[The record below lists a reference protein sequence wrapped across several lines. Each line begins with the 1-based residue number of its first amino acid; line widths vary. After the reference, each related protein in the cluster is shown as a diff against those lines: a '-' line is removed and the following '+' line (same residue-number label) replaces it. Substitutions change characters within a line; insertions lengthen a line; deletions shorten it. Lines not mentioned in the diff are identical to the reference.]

1 MVDKMTGWAYF
12 LRDSKEE
19 IDENRD
25 LYYLLQEKNI
35 VKKYG

>member
-1 MVDKMTGWAYF
+1 

-35 VKKYG
+35 VKKYGW